1 MKDKERI
8 KGIIEAILFTMGES
22 VAISRLSEVLD
33 IEEDTIKELLEEMK
47 GDYAGK
53 DRGICLIELDGAY
66 QICTKIETYEY
77 VKKLVSQPKKRSLTD
92 VMLETLS
99 IVAYKQPVT
108 KQEIEAIRGVKSDF
122 AVNKLL
128 EYRLIK
134 ELGRLDTIG
143 HPIVFGTTEEF
154 LRCFGVSSIEEL
166 PDIDEVAMMEK
177 VVKELQSVTSL
188 PLQIDTVDGKA
199 MERAMRIYNGK
210 PMINSVNGK
219 QVSMDEVFLCFRRS
233 FCLRLACL

>member
-8 KGIIEAILFTMGES
+8 KGIVEAILFTMGES
-22 VAISRLSEVLD
+22 VALSRLAEVLEV
-33 IEEDTIKELLEEMK
+33 EEEALKDLLEEMK

-77 VKKLVSQPKKRSLTD
+77 VKMLVSQPKKRSLTD

-108 KQEIEAIRGVKSDF
+108 KQEIEANRSEKSDF

-128 EYRLIK
+128 EYQLIK

-166 PDIDEVAMMEK
+166 PDIDEVQKQNFKEEAIEE
-177 VVKELQSVTSL
+177 VKTIN
-188 PLQIDTVDGKA
+188 ID
-199 MERAMRIYNGK
+199 
-210 PMINSVNGK
+210 
-219 QVSMDEVFLCFRRS
+219 L
-233 FCLRLACL
+233 

>member
-33 IEEDTIKELLEEMK
+33 IEEDTLKELLEEMK

-108 KQEIEAIRGVKSDF
+108 K
-122 AVNKLL
+122 
-128 EYRLIK
+128 
-134 ELGRLDTIG
+134 
-143 HPIVFGTTEEF
+143 PIVFGTTEEF

-166 PDIDEVAMMEK
+166 PDIDEVQKQNFME
-177 VVKELQSVTSL
+177 E
-188 PLQIDTVDGKA
+188 A
-199 MERAMRIYNGK
+199 ME
-210 PMINSVNGK
+210 
-219 QVSMDEVFLCFRRS
+219 EVAAS
-233 FCLRLACL
+233 ITV

>member
-33 IEEDTIKELLEEMK
+33 IEEDTLKELLEEMK

-77 VKKLVSQPKKRSLTD
+77 VKKLVSQPKKRSLID

-99 IVAYKQPVT
+99 
-108 KQEIEAIRGVKSDF
+108 IRGVKSDF

-166 PDIDEVAMMEK
+166 PDIDEVQKQNFME
-177 VVKELQSVTSL
+177 E
-188 PLQIDTVDGKA
+188 A
-199 MERAMRIYNGK
+199 ME
-210 PMINSVNGK
+210 
-219 QVSMDEVFLCFRRS
+219 EVAAS
-233 FCLRLACL
+233 ITV

>member
-33 IEEDTIKELLEEMK
+33 IEEDTLKELLEEMK

-108 KQEIEAIRGVKSDF
+108 KQEMSAI
-122 AVNKLL
+122 
-128 EYRLIK
+128 
-134 ELGRLDTIG
+134 
-143 HPIVFGTTEEF
+143 
-154 LRCFGVSSIEEL
+154 
-166 PDIDEVAMMEK
+166 
-177 VVKELQSVTSL
+177 
-188 PLQIDTVDGKA
+188 
-199 MERAMRIYNGK
+199 
-210 PMINSVNGK
+210 
-219 QVSMDEVFLCFRRS
+219 
-233 FCLRLACL
+233 

>member
-33 IEEDTIKELLEEMK
+33 IEEDTLKELLEEMK

-143 HPIVFGTTEEF
+143 RQKNFYAALAYPL
-154 LRCFGVSSIEEL
+154 LRNF
-166 PDIDEVAMMEK
+166 
-177 VVKELQSVTSL
+177 
-188 PLQIDTVDGKA
+188 
-199 MERAMRIYNGK
+199 RILMKYKNRTLWK
-210 PMINSVNGK
+210 K
-219 QVSMDEVFLCFRRS
+219 QWRR
-233 FCLRLACL
+233 LRLP

>member
-33 IEEDTIKELLEEMK
+33 IEEDTLKELLEEMK

-99 IVAYKQPVT
+99 IVAYKQ
-108 KQEIEAIRGVKSDF
+108 EIEAIRGVKSDF

-166 PDIDEVAMMEK
+166 PDIDEVQKQNFME
-177 VVKELQSVTSL
+177 E
-188 PLQIDTVDGKA
+188 A
-199 MERAMRIYNGK
+199 ME
-210 PMINSVNGK
+210 
-219 QVSMDEVFLCFRRS
+219 EVAAS
-233 FCLRLACL
+233 ITV